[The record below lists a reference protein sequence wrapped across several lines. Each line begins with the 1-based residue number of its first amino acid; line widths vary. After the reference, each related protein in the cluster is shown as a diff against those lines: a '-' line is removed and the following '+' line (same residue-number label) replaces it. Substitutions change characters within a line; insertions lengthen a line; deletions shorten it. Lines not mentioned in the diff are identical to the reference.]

1 MTPDEITRALM
12 LLLWSS
18 PRHERRLSAVA
29 SRAYAA
35 RQVWMLEADDIAADG
50 SQMVRLVIAEAK
62 P

>member
-12 LLLWSS
+12 LLLYSS

-35 RQVWMLEADDIAADG
+35 RQAWTLAADPSAADG
-50 SQMVRLVIAEAK
+50 SQMVRLVITEVW